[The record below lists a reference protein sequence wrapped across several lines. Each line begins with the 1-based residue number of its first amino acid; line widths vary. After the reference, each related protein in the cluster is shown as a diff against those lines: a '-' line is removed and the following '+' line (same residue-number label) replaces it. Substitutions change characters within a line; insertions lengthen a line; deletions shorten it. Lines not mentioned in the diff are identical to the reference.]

1 MKRIITLLFSGILI
15 LALFAFLVPSPA
27 LAQEETPP
35 PAQPGLTISTTYPS
49 QVAEL
54 GENVTLSLKIHA
66 IGEAQTVSLEMAD
79 LPVGWTATFRGGGRI
94 VHAVYVDADS
104 TENVTLRLEPP
115 ENAESGT
122 CEFTVRASAGRLKA
136 ELPITLMVQ
145 EKVPASLT
153 LSADLLTIKGSPK
166 TTFRYNLRL
175 ENSGDE
181 EIMVNLTADAPDGL
195 LLKFKV
201 AGKET
206 TSFPLGANSTKT
218 VTLELDPIVEL
229 SAGSYPFTVYAA
241 GGSLEAKIDLTAE
254 VVGQQDLSITGPDG
268 LLSGKANAGKE
279 TTLPVVVRNTGTAPA
294 QGVEMSASAP
304 TGWTVAFDPEIIPEI
319 AAGDQAEATM
329 ILKPADKAVAGD
341 YVVTVRAHPA
351 DSASVSADFR
361 ITVATSTL
369 WGIVGIA
376 LIAVAV
382 GVVAMAVAR
391 YGRR

>member
-1 MKRIITLLFSGILI
+1 MKRTTLILSSILI
-15 LALFAFLVPSPA
+15 LSLFAFVLPSPA

-35 PAQPGLTISTTYPS
+35 TATAPDLVLSTTYPS
-49 QVAEL
+49 QVVEL
-54 GENVTLSLKIHA
+54 GENVTLSLKVHA

-79 LPVGWTATFRGGGRI
+79 LPDGWTASFRGGGRI

-122 CEFTVRASAGRLKA
+122 YEFTVRASAGRLKA
-136 ELPITLMVQ
+136 DLPVTLTVQ
-145 EKVPASLT
+145 DKVPASLSLT
-153 LSADLLTIKGSPK
+153 TDLVTIKGSPK

-175 ENSGDE
+175 ENEGDE
-181 EIMVNLTADAPDGL
+181 EILVNLTADAPDGF

-206 TSFPLGANSTKT
+206 ASFPLGANSTKS
-218 VTLELDPIVEL
+218 VTLELDPIIEL
-229 SAGSYPFTVYAA
+229 SAGTYPFTVYAA
-241 GGSLEAKIDLTAE
+241 GGNLEAKLDLEAE
-254 VVGQQDLSITGPDG
+254 VIGQQDLTITGPDG

-279 TTLPVVVRNTGTAPA
+279 TTLPVVVRNVGTAPA

-304 TGWTVAFDPEIIPEI
+304 SGWTVSFDPEIVPEI
-319 AAGDQAEATM
+319 AAGDQAEVTM
-329 ILKPADKAVAGD
+329 ILKPAEKAVAGD
-341 YVVTVRAHPA
+341 YMVTVRARPA

-382 GVVAMAVAR
+382 GVVALAVAR